1 MRGQT
6 AKRLRRE
13 LFNVPFQSGLLGYKV
28 GNRGET
34 RNHPGAYRALYLAF
48 KKEYINILRSGDPH
62 PFETF
67 INRRDKILAELN

>member
-1 MRGQT
+1 MRNQT

-13 LFNVPFQSGLLGYKV
+13 LFNVPFQPGLLNYKV

-34 RNHPGAYRALYLAF
+34 RTHPSSYRALYLMF
-48 KKEYINILRSGDPH
+48 KKEYMSILKSGDPH

-67 INRRDKILAELN
+67 VTRKNKILAELN

>member
-13 LFNVPFQSGLLGYKV
+13 LFNVPFQPGLLGYKV

-48 KKEYINILRSGDPH
+48 KKEYLNILRSGNPT

-67 INRRDKILAELN
+67 TARRDQILKELN